1 MLHLNVIGPPSITLD
16 GNPVALP
23 LGKPFGMLCYLAVT
37 GHAIRRDE
45 LAELLWPG
53 VPRDKARA
61 STRQALWI
69 LRKALGNECF
79 ASLDPVELA
88 PDAVRTD
95 VEALRDALASG
106 RAWQARELYT
116 GTFLEAFA
124 LPGARP
130 WHAWVEDTREE
141 LESRLVGALEALA
154 GECLESGAYEDAI
167 RAASGGLALNPSRL
181 ELHRVLIESYLDQ
194 GDFASAREALFHAE
208 RHLDGIGRAGE
219 MLAELRQRAD
229 QPALVSSTERDD
241 GYGFYVEFVGRTA
254 ELSRAMETLAAARR
268 SEARVVA
275 ISGPPGIGKTRLAME
290 VLQAAAGGGAQ
301 IVRIKCHRAE
311 KGLALG
317 VAGDL
322 AKELLALRG
331 AAGISPASDAVL
343 AGLNPGGGSNGHTPV
358 RQEPAAYADAIL
370 DLIHAVAFEGPLAVL
385 VDDLQWV
392 DAESRVLLARVAR
405 KLEEESVLLLLT
417 TRDALGAADLLDEG
431 GDLLEL
437 GPLDTLEVQELLH
450 LAVEIIPP
458 EAAESVGAR
467 IAEASGGNPLFVG
480 EILKRLADDGVVTEA
495 DAAWQLDAQR
505 LPDDIPLPTS
515 VQDLI
520 DQRLARLP
528 EESRTLCHILAARS
542 GAQDP
547 TALKTVA
554 GLADAVFLRVLSDLV
569 GRGVLEWVGTS
580 RVDFAHEHLRE
591 AFTREGEERSGEA
604 PASVTPLGRAATARR
619 RSVEQAGLR
628 RLTPFRAAALIV
640 LVGSVGGVG
649 WLVWPSEPAPEVLL
663 PVFWSDTNGRGPA
676 ILRLTPTGLESAP
689 VEGVGVDPIIGPSGS
704 AAIEVMGPDG
714 IDIAVVDPQG
724 VRTLLTDGPED
735 ERPLDWSPDGRSLL
749 YWAGWQTPSDE
760 YRRDLRILDMEA
772 PENGR
777 SLGIEAVGSS
787 GSGAWSPVGTTI
799 AVVMQDEDV
808 DEWSI
813 QLIDPTGSLVRV
825 LVGGSPPINQLAWS
839 PEGRSLAFASGGPGV
854 QDIHMVD
861 VRTGL
866 EQVVGSDPGK
876 ESAPLWLSE
885 GYLAYSL
892 NTQGRP
898 LLVVRAV
905 DQNESFLLEIPG
917 FAGTRPRASVT
928 RYRTSPSSLNQ
939 VLRASASTVLEGTGS
954 RWVDR
959 VTIAPN
965 GATATPGEWLDFDV
979 RTSAADSTPIP
990 PLRPIEWRVT
1000 DPEVAEVTGPGRVRA
1015 LRSGTTELVAALP
1028 GWRADAA
1035 EIVVRDTRVSARPRL
1050 LADDWTD
1057 GINDSAWQRF
1067 GDPLPFTRPDGGPTS
1082 GTGAFHN
1089 NGDQNY
1095 SSGIISRVAFALSEG
1110 LTLEVWGQAP
1120 FTGQHFEALGLSL
1133 TTDFPSSADVS
1144 TWTPANAPTAE
1155 GPGIVALMDG
1165 ESRVV
1170 RLDSE
1175 NIPMPRDPGTWHRY
1189 AIQLSAGGDVVF
1201 LIDGQAQYRYKVDLP
1216 EDPDVPL
1223 HVVLFG
1229 SSLDNDILHGPVRLY
1244 EGERYGVR

>member
-1 MLHLNVIGPPSITLD
+1 MLQLNLIGPPSITLD
-16 GNPVALP
+16 DTPVALP

-37 GHAIRRDE
+37 GRAVPRDE
-45 LAELLWPG
+45 LAKLLWSD
-53 VPRDKARA
+53 VPRDKARG

-69 LRKALGNECF
+69 LRKALGDECF

-88 PDAVRTD
+88 PEAVRTD
-95 VEALRDALASG
+95 VGALRDALASG
-106 RAWQARELYT
+106 RTRDAQELYT
-116 GTFLEAFA
+116 GPFLEAFA

-130 WHAWVEDTREE
+130 WQAWVEDTREE
-141 LESRLVGALEALA
+141 IESRLVGALEALA
-154 GECLESGAYEDAI
+154 GECLESGAYEDAV
-167 RAASGGLALNPSRL
+167 RAASGGLALNPIRL
-181 ELHRVLIESYLDQ
+181 ELHRVLIEAYLDQ

-219 MLAELRQRAD
+219 MLAELRRRAD
-229 QPALVSSTERDD
+229 QPTLVSSTERDD

-254 ELSRAMETLAAARR
+254 ELSRAMEMLASARR

-331 AAGISPASDAVL
+331 AAGVSSASDAVL

-370 DLIHAVAFEGPLAVL
+370 DLIHAVAFEGPLAIL

-405 KLEEESVLLLLT
+405 KLEDESVLLLLT

-431 GDLLEL
+431 GDLLDL
-437 GPLDTLEVQELLH
+437 GPLTALEVEELLH

-467 IAEASGGNPLFVG
+467 IVEASGGNPLFVG
-480 EILKRLADDGVVTEA
+480 EILKRLADDGVVMEA
-495 DAAWQLDAQR
+495 DDAWQLDAQR
-505 LPDDIPLPTS
+505 LPEDIPIPES

-520 DQRLARLP
+520 GQRLARLP
-528 EESRTLCHILAARS
+528 EESKALCHILAARP
-542 GAQDP
+542 GAHDP
-547 TALKTVA
+547 TTLRTVA
-554 GLADAVFLRVLSDLV
+554 GLEDPVFLRVLSDLV

-591 AFTREGEERSGEA
+591 AFTREDEKRPGEA
-604 PASVTPLGRAATARR
+604 PASVTLLGRAGRARPSSANR
-619 RSVEQAGLR
+619 AGSR

-649 WLVWPSEPAPEVLL
+649 WLAWPSDPVPEVLL

-689 VEGVGVDPIIGPSGS
+689 VEGVGMGPIIGPSGS

-714 IDIAVVDPQG
+714 IDIEVVDRQG
-724 VRTLLTDGPED
+724 VRSLVASAPED
-735 ERPLDWSPDGRSLL
+735 ERPMDWSPDGRSLL
-749 YWAGWQTPSDE
+749 YWAGWQTPRDG
-760 YRRDLRILDMEA
+760 YRRDFRIMDVEA
-772 PENGR
+772 PETYR
-777 SLGIEAVGSS
+777 SLGIETVGSS
-787 GSGAWSPVGTTI
+787 GSGAWSPVGTMI
-799 AVVMQDEDV
+799 AVAMRDEAA

-813 QLIDPTGSLVRV
+813 RLIDPTGSLVRV
-825 LVGGSPPINQLAWS
+825 LVEGSPPINQLAWS
-839 PEGRSLAFASGGPGV
+839 PEGHSLAFVSGGPGV
-854 QDIHMVD
+854 EDIHMVD
-861 VRTGL
+861 VRTGA
-866 EQVVGSDPGK
+866 EEVVGSDPGK

-885 GYLAYSL
+885 GYLAYAL
-892 NTQGRP
+892 NTKERP
-898 LLVVRAV
+898 LLVVRAIV
-905 DQNESFLLEIPG
+905 QNESFLLDIPG
-917 FAGTRPRASVT
+917 FAGTRPRASIT

-939 VLRASASTVLEGTGS
+939 VLRASAFAVLEGTAS

-959 VTIAPN
+959 VSITPKKV
-965 GATATPGEWLDFDV
+965 TATPGEWLDFDV
-979 RTSAADSTPIP
+979 RTSDADGAPIP

-1000 DPEVAEVTGPGRVRA
+1000 DPEIAQVVGPGRIRA
-1015 LRSGTTELVAALP
+1015 VGSGTTEIVATLP

-1035 EIVVRDTRVSARPRL
+1035 EIVVRDTRVAARPTL

-1057 GINDSAWQRF
+1057 AISDSVWQRF
-1067 GDPLPFTRPDGGPTS
+1067 GEPVPFTSPDGGPTT
-1082 GTGAFHN
+1082 GTGVFHN

-1095 SSGIISRVAFALSEG
+1095 SSGVISRSAFALTEG

-1120 FTGQHFEALGLSL
+1120 FTGQHFEALGIGL
-1133 TTDFPSSADVS
+1133 TTDVPSGTDVS
-1144 TWTPANAPTAE
+1144 TWTPSNSMGAE
-1155 GPGIVALMDG
+1155 RPEILALIDG
-1165 ESRVV
+1165 ESQVV

-1175 NIPMPRDPGTWHRY
+1175 NIPIPSDPGRWHRY
-1189 AIQLSAGGDVVF
+1189 GIQVSPGGDVVF
-1201 LIDGQAQYRYKVDLP
+1201 LIDGQAQYRYTIDLP
-1216 EDPDVPL
+1216 EDVNLQL

-1244 EGERYGVR
+1244 EGERYGFR